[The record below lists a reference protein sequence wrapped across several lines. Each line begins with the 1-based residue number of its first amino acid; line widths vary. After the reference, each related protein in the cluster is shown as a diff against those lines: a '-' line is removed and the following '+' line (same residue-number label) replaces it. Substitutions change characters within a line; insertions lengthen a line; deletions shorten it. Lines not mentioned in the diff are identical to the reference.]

1 MLEFIFT
8 KTKLEK
14 SWNIVQ
20 TICCRIL
27 VSHDSLQS
35 RILCWKI
42 LIECAGVAADE
53 FKISEH
59 YFKKKNQST
68 VRSPQKIQKE
78 STTRLQRTYL
88 DTLARSRILGPPL
101 TDRHVGLHSTS
112 CRVPW
117 CHPRETMRVT
127 NGRGH
132 AGAR

>member
-1 MLEFIFT
+1 LE
-8 KTKLEK
+8 
-14 SWNIVQ
+14 
-20 TICCRIL
+20 
-27 VSHDSLQS
+27 D
-35 RILCWKI
+35 

-59 YFKKKNQST
+59 YFKKKKSEH
-68 VRSPQKIQKE
+68 RAISSKDPKGIHHAAAA
-78 STTRLQRTYL
+78 YL

-127 NGRGH
+127 NGRDTR
-132 AGAR
+132 ARANGNPKTIC